1 MRSPRTRRCEA
12 DPHADFPSHSTFP
25 TQVSGSLDTRDGRV
39 ESRAYVRK
47 KFFPDSVLTR
57 VDMGLSYATTQ
68 DDVRYG
74 LNGRRT
80 FDITDDGLLTLD
92 VKGGCMVG
100 SKGAKRPDVVGCVE
114 LTQKIFN
121 FQEDQ
126 DLKLRLGYD
135 LRERGFYGQIR
146 ENNWTFNTN
155 FRDKWDVKYDL

>member
-1 MRSPRTRRCEA
+1 MRSPRTRRCED

-25 TQVSGSLDTRDGRV
+25 THVSGSLDTRDGLV

-92 VKGGCMVG
+92 VKGWCMVG
-100 SKGAKRPDVVGCVE
+100 SKGAKRPDVVGCV
-114 LTQKIFN
+114 
-121 FQEDQ
+121 
-126 DLKLRLGYD
+126 
-135 LRERGFYGQIR
+135 
-146 ENNWTFNTN
+146 
-155 FRDKWDVKYDL
+155 